1 MIRKLKIRTILIA
14 LITLFIGSLATSY
27 SIVNSDDF
35 LKSFKITNFTNVNTK
50 YHLEYEK
57 TKNATVY
64 EVIIYD
70 ESSEIIFNEK
80 TTENVVDFDL
90 NNLRYDEKYKLVIYA
105 YDKNGESISVKNPY
119 EFTYTEP
126 SFSKDNNLV
135 LDNNEDYTL
144 YIDGELNKDNKNYQ
158 IGLYDNNVLIYKE
171 EIKDNEYIIKQK
183 YFNGLT
189 QTLTAKLFDND
200 TEINSI
206 TLYSNTSPISDI
218 TIVSPQNDALLDYQD
233 VPLTFTGGDNATE
246 YILEIFKDD
255 ILIKEVSLNQNRAII
270 SSEFFVKDNNY
281 TFKIKAKY
289 LDYESYSK
297 EATVSFKMKEKE
309 TLLPVYINKDSN
321 YIKENSYITLNN
333 PNNKGTI
340 YYTLDGS
347 TPTPAAT
354 RSICY
359 SGVFTVDK
367 SCDVKAV
374 AVRDTYW
381 DSDVAQESVEVVC
394 ETSSARVTGKD
405 RFVALL
411 YENVLDRYAARSEL
425 DYWVDRLENGST
437 GADVAYGF
445 IFSQEFTNKNYSDS
459 DYVEHLY
466 LSLMGRASDTDG
478 KNDWVTHLQN
488 GVSRK
493 YVFRQ
498 FINSDEFSNLC
509 NAYQIDKGDVTL
521 DEARDE
527 NYNVTRF
534 VVRNYK
540 QFLGR
545 DYDVD
550 GLNDWTGRI
559 NGGYGLDQVAHGFVF
574 STECENMNLSNEEF
588 VKILYRGIFDRE
600 ADEAGLSDWTGRLNA
615 GTSREDVFWGFAN
628 SQEFANLVASYG
640 L

>member
-14 LITLFIGSLATSY
+14 LITLLIGSLATSY

-35 LKSFKITNFTNVNTK
+35 LKSFKITNLTNVNTK

-57 TKNATVY
+57 TTNATVY

-158 IGLYDNNVLIYKE
+158 IGLYDNNILIYKE
-171 EIKDNEYIIKQK
+171 KIKDNEYIIKQK

-340 YYTLDGS
+340 YYTLDGTDPNETS
-347 TPTPAAT
+347 LVYENPILIKENTTIKT
-354 RSICY
+354 IIKE
-359 SGVFTVDK
+359 DK
-367 SCDVKAV
+367 SYDSPVSTYNLNIGNKTDYKVYLSPSNQDGNQGVKSVGYTNEEKEMNDLSNYIEKRLKDYNIKVYRNNPNGNINLWV
-374 AVRDTYW
+374 ADSRYYGADLHIAIHSNASTNHTSKGVETWINDQTSDTYSLANMIQ
-381 DSDVAQESVEVVC
+381 SDLMNIYYDKENGNRGVKYSNGALGETRMPKFGILVEVAHHDYL
-394 ETSSARVTGKD
+394 EDAKWIMD
-405 RFVALL
+405 
-411 YENVLDRYAARSEL
+411 NKEL
-425 DYWVDRLENGST
+425 IGNT
-437 GADVAYGF
+437 IADS
-445 IFSQEFTNKNYSDS
+445 I
-459 DYVEHLY
+459 L
-466 LSLMGRASDTDG
+466 
-478 KNDWVTHLQN
+478 
-488 GVSRK
+488 K
-493 YVFRQ
+493 YF
-498 FINSDEFSNLC
+498 
-509 NAYQIDKGDVTL
+509 
-521 DEARDE
+521 
-527 NYNVTRF
+527 
-534 VVRNYK
+534 
-540 QFLGR
+540 
-545 DYDVD
+545 
-550 GLNDWTGRI
+550 
-559 NGGYGLDQVAHGFVF
+559 
-574 STECENMNLSNEEF
+574 
-588 VKILYRGIFDRE
+588 GII
-600 ADEAGLSDWTGRLNA
+600 
-615 GTSREDVFWGFAN
+615 
-628 SQEFANLVASYG
+628 
-640 L
+640 

>member
-14 LITLFIGSLATSY
+14 LITLLIGSLATSY

-57 TKNATVY
+57 TTNATVY

-135 LDNNEDYTL
+135 LDNNEDCTL

-158 IGLYDNNVLIYKE
+158 IGLYDNNILIYKE
-171 EIKDNEYIIKQK
+171 KIKDNEYIIKQK

-321 YIKENSYITLNN
+321 YVKENSYITLNN

-340 YYTLDGS
+340 YYTLDGTEPNETS
-347 TPTPAAT
+347 LVYENPILIKENTTIKT
-354 RSICY
+354 IIKE
-359 SGVFTVDK
+359 DK
-367 SCDVKAV
+367 SYDSPVSTYNLNIGNKTDYKVYLSPSNQDGNLGVKSVGYTNEGKEMNDLSNYIEKRLKDYNIKVYRNNPYGNINLWV
-374 AVRDTYW
+374 ADSRYYGADLHIAIHSNASTNHTSKGVETWINDQTSDTYSLANMIQ
-381 DSDVAQESVEVVC
+381 SDLMNIYYDKENGNRGVKYSNGALGETRMPKFGILVEVAHHDYL
-394 ETSSARVTGKD
+394 EDAKWIMD
-405 RFVALL
+405 
-411 YENVLDRYAARSEL
+411 NKEL
-425 DYWVDRLENGST
+425 IGNT
-437 GADVAYGF
+437 IADS
-445 IFSQEFTNKNYSDS
+445 I
-459 DYVEHLY
+459 L
-466 LSLMGRASDTDG
+466 
-478 KNDWVTHLQN
+478 
-488 GVSRK
+488 K
-493 YVFRQ
+493 YF
-498 FINSDEFSNLC
+498 
-509 NAYQIDKGDVTL
+509 
-521 DEARDE
+521 
-527 NYNVTRF
+527 
-534 VVRNYK
+534 
-540 QFLGR
+540 
-545 DYDVD
+545 
-550 GLNDWTGRI
+550 
-559 NGGYGLDQVAHGFVF
+559 
-574 STECENMNLSNEEF
+574 
-588 VKILYRGIFDRE
+588 GII
-600 ADEAGLSDWTGRLNA
+600 
-615 GTSREDVFWGFAN
+615 
-628 SQEFANLVASYG
+628 
-640 L
+640 

>member
-14 LITLFIGSLATSY
+14 LITLLIGSLATSY

-35 LKSFKITNFTNVNTK
+35 LKSFKITNLTNVNTK

-57 TKNATVY
+57 TTNATVY

-144 YIDGELNKDNKNYQ
+144 YIDGKLNKDNKNYQ
-158 IGLYDNNVLIYKE
+158 IGLYDNNILIYKE

-189 QTLTAKLFDND
+189 QTLTVKLFDND

-218 TIVSPQNDALLDYQD
+218 TIVSPQNNALLDYQD

-321 YIKENSYITLNN
+321 YVKENSYITLNN
-333 PNNKGTI
+333 PNSKGTI
-340 YYTLDGS
+340 YYTLDGTDPNETS
-347 TPTPAAT
+347 LIYENPILIKENTTIKT
-354 RSICY
+354 IIKE
-359 SGVFTVDK
+359 DK
-367 SCDVKAV
+367 SYDSPVSTYNLNIGNKTDYKVYLSPSNQDGNLGVKSVGYTNEEKEMNDLSNYIEKRLKDYNIKVYRNNPNGNINLWV
-374 AVRDTYW
+374 ADSRYYGADLHIAIHSNASTNHTSKGIETWINDQTSDTYSLANMIQ
-381 DSDVAQESVEVVC
+381 SDLMNIYYDKENGNRGVKYSNGALGETRMPKFGILVEVAHHDYL
-394 ETSSARVTGKD
+394 EDAKWIMH
-405 RFVALL
+405 
-411 YENVLDRYAARSEL
+411 NKEL
-425 DYWVDRLENGST
+425 IGNT
-437 GADVAYGF
+437 IADS
-445 IFSQEFTNKNYSDS
+445 I
-459 DYVEHLY
+459 L
-466 LSLMGRASDTDG
+466 
-478 KNDWVTHLQN
+478 
-488 GVSRK
+488 K
-493 YVFRQ
+493 YF
-498 FINSDEFSNLC
+498 
-509 NAYQIDKGDVTL
+509 
-521 DEARDE
+521 
-527 NYNVTRF
+527 
-534 VVRNYK
+534 
-540 QFLGR
+540 
-545 DYDVD
+545 
-550 GLNDWTGRI
+550 
-559 NGGYGLDQVAHGFVF
+559 
-574 STECENMNLSNEEF
+574 
-588 VKILYRGIFDRE
+588 GII
-600 ADEAGLSDWTGRLNA
+600 
-615 GTSREDVFWGFAN
+615 
-628 SQEFANLVASYG
+628 
-640 L
+640 

>member
-14 LITLFIGSLATSY
+14 LITLIIGSLATSY

-35 LKSFKITNFTNVNTK
+35 LKSFKITNLTNVNTK

-57 TKNATVY
+57 TTNATVY

-80 TTENVVDFDL
+80 TTKNVVDFDL

-158 IGLYDNNVLIYKE
+158 IGLYDNNILIYKE

-189 QTLTAKLFDND
+189 QTLTVKLFDND

-340 YYTLDGS
+340 YYTLDGTDPNETS
-347 TPTPAAT
+347 LVYENPILIKENTTIKT
-354 RSICY
+354 IIKE
-359 SGVFTVDK
+359 DK
-367 SCDVKAV
+367 SYDSPVSTYNLNIGNKTDYKVYLSPSNQDGNLGVKSVGYTNEEKEMNDLSNYIEKRLKDYNIKVYRNNPNGNINLWV
-374 AVRDTYW
+374 ADSRYYGADLHIAIHSNASTNHTSKGVETWINDQTSDTYSLANMIQ
-381 DSDVAQESVEVVC
+381 SDLMNIYYDKENGNRGVKYSNGALGETRMPKFGILVEVAHHDYL
-394 ETSSARVTGKD
+394 EDAKWIMD
-405 RFVALL
+405 
-411 YENVLDRYAARSEL
+411 NKEL
-425 DYWVDRLENGST
+425 IGNT
-437 GADVAYGF
+437 IADS
-445 IFSQEFTNKNYSDS
+445 I
-459 DYVEHLY
+459 L
-466 LSLMGRASDTDG
+466 
-478 KNDWVTHLQN
+478 
-488 GVSRK
+488 K
-493 YVFRQ
+493 YF
-498 FINSDEFSNLC
+498 
-509 NAYQIDKGDVTL
+509 
-521 DEARDE
+521 
-527 NYNVTRF
+527 
-534 VVRNYK
+534 
-540 QFLGR
+540 
-545 DYDVD
+545 
-550 GLNDWTGRI
+550 
-559 NGGYGLDQVAHGFVF
+559 
-574 STECENMNLSNEEF
+574 
-588 VKILYRGIFDRE
+588 GII
-600 ADEAGLSDWTGRLNA
+600 
-615 GTSREDVFWGFAN
+615 
-628 SQEFANLVASYG
+628 
-640 L
+640 

>member
-14 LITLFIGSLATSY
+14 LITLLIGSLATSY

-35 LKSFKITNFTNVNTK
+35 LKSFKITNLTNVNTK

-57 TKNATVY
+57 TTNATVY

-80 TTENVVDFDL
+80 TTKNVVDFDL

-158 IGLYDNNVLIYKE
+158 IGLYDNNILIYKE

-189 QTLTAKLFDND
+189 QTLTVKLFDND

-218 TIVSPQNDALLDYQD
+218 TIVSPQNDDLLDYQD

-340 YYTLDGS
+340 YYTLDGTDPNETS
-347 TPTPAAT
+347 LVYENPILIKENTTIKT
-354 RSICY
+354 IIKE
-359 SGVFTVDK
+359 DK
-367 SCDVKAV
+367 SYDSPVSTYNLNIGNKTDYKVYLSPSNQDGNLGVKSVGYTNEEKEMNDLSNYIEKRLKDYNIKVYRNNPNGNINLWV
-374 AVRDTYW
+374 ADSRYYGADLHIAIHSNASTNHTSKGVETWINDQTSDTYSLANMIQ
-381 DSDVAQESVEVVC
+381 SDLMNIYYDKENGNRGVKYSNGALGETRMPKFGILVEVAHHDYL
-394 ETSSARVTGKD
+394 EDAKWIMD
-405 RFVALL
+405 
-411 YENVLDRYAARSEL
+411 NKEL
-425 DYWVDRLENGST
+425 IGNT
-437 GADVAYGF
+437 IADS
-445 IFSQEFTNKNYSDS
+445 I
-459 DYVEHLY
+459 L
-466 LSLMGRASDTDG
+466 
-478 KNDWVTHLQN
+478 
-488 GVSRK
+488 K
-493 YVFRQ
+493 YF
-498 FINSDEFSNLC
+498 
-509 NAYQIDKGDVTL
+509 
-521 DEARDE
+521 
-527 NYNVTRF
+527 
-534 VVRNYK
+534 
-540 QFLGR
+540 
-545 DYDVD
+545 
-550 GLNDWTGRI
+550 
-559 NGGYGLDQVAHGFVF
+559 
-574 STECENMNLSNEEF
+574 
-588 VKILYRGIFDRE
+588 GII
-600 ADEAGLSDWTGRLNA
+600 
-615 GTSREDVFWGFAN
+615 
-628 SQEFANLVASYG
+628 
-640 L
+640 

>member
-14 LITLFIGSLATSY
+14 LITLLIGSLATSY

-35 LKSFKITNFTNVNTK
+35 LKSFKITNLTNVNTK

-57 TKNATVY
+57 TTNATVY

-158 IGLYDNNVLIYKE
+158 IGLYDNNILIYKE

-189 QTLTAKLFDND
+189 QTLTVKLFDND

-218 TIVSPQNDALLDYQD
+218 TIVSPQNNALLDYQD

-321 YIKENSYITLNN
+321 YVKENSYITLNN
-333 PNNKGTI
+333 PNSKGTI
-340 YYTLDGS
+340 YYTLDGTDPNETS
-347 TPTPAAT
+347 LVYENPILIKENTTIKT
-354 RSICY
+354 IIKE
-359 SGVFTVDK
+359 DK
-367 SCDVKAV
+367 SYDSPVSTYNLNIGNKTDYKVYLSPSNQDGNLGVKSVGYTNEEKEMNDLSNYIEKRLKDYNIKVYRNNPNGNINLWV
-374 AVRDTYW
+374 ADSRYYGADLHIAIHSNASTSHTSKGIETWINDQTSDTYSLANMIQ
-381 DSDVAQESVEVVC
+381 SDLMNIYYDKENGNRGVKYSNGALGETRMPKFGILVEVAHHDYL
-394 ETSSARVTGKD
+394 EDAKWIMD
-405 RFVALL
+405 
-411 YENVLDRYAARSEL
+411 NKEL
-425 DYWVDRLENGST
+425 IGNT
-437 GADVAYGF
+437 IADS
-445 IFSQEFTNKNYSDS
+445 I
-459 DYVEHLY
+459 L
-466 LSLMGRASDTDG
+466 
-478 KNDWVTHLQN
+478 
-488 GVSRK
+488 K
-493 YVFRQ
+493 YF
-498 FINSDEFSNLC
+498 
-509 NAYQIDKGDVTL
+509 
-521 DEARDE
+521 
-527 NYNVTRF
+527 
-534 VVRNYK
+534 
-540 QFLGR
+540 
-545 DYDVD
+545 
-550 GLNDWTGRI
+550 
-559 NGGYGLDQVAHGFVF
+559 
-574 STECENMNLSNEEF
+574 
-588 VKILYRGIFDRE
+588 GII
-600 ADEAGLSDWTGRLNA
+600 
-615 GTSREDVFWGFAN
+615 
-628 SQEFANLVASYG
+628 
-640 L
+640 

>member
-14 LITLFIGSLATSY
+14 LITLLIGSLATSY

-35 LKSFKITNFTNVNTK
+35 LKSFKIINLTNVNTK

-57 TKNATVY
+57 TTNATVY

-158 IGLYDNNVLIYKE
+158 IGLYDNNILIYKE

-189 QTLTAKLFDND
+189 QTLTVKLFDND

-340 YYTLDGS
+340 YYTLDGTDPNETS
-347 TPTPAAT
+347 LVYENPILIKENTTIKT
-354 RSICY
+354 IIKE
-359 SGVFTVDK
+359 DK
-367 SCDVKAV
+367 SYDSPVSTYNLNIGNKTDYKVYLSPSNQDDNLGVKSVGYTNEEKEMNDLSNYIEKRLKDYNIKVYRNNPNGNINLWV
-374 AVRDTYW
+374 ADSRYYGADLHIAIHSNASTDHTSKGVETWINDQTSDTYSLANMIQ
-381 DSDVAQESVEVVC
+381 SDLMNIYYDKENGNRGVKYSNGALGETRMPKFGILVEVSHHDYL
-394 ETSSARVTGKD
+394 EDAKWIMD
-405 RFVALL
+405 
-411 YENVLDRYAARSEL
+411 NKEL
-425 DYWVDRLENGST
+425 IGNT
-437 GADVAYGF
+437 IADS
-445 IFSQEFTNKNYSDS
+445 I
-459 DYVEHLY
+459 L
-466 LSLMGRASDTDG
+466 
-478 KNDWVTHLQN
+478 
-488 GVSRK
+488 K
-493 YVFRQ
+493 YF
-498 FINSDEFSNLC
+498 
-509 NAYQIDKGDVTL
+509 
-521 DEARDE
+521 
-527 NYNVTRF
+527 
-534 VVRNYK
+534 
-540 QFLGR
+540 
-545 DYDVD
+545 
-550 GLNDWTGRI
+550 
-559 NGGYGLDQVAHGFVF
+559 
-574 STECENMNLSNEEF
+574 
-588 VKILYRGIFDRE
+588 GII
-600 ADEAGLSDWTGRLNA
+600 
-615 GTSREDVFWGFAN
+615 
-628 SQEFANLVASYG
+628 
-640 L
+640 

>member
-14 LITLFIGSLATSY
+14 LITLLIGSLATSY

-35 LKSFKITNFTNVNTK
+35 LKSFKITNLTNVNTK

-57 TKNATVY
+57 TTNATVY

-105 YDKNGESISVKNPY
+105 YDKNDESISVKNPY

-158 IGLYDNNVLIYKE
+158 IGLYDNNILIYKE
-171 EIKDNEYIIKQK
+171 KIKDNEYIIKQK

-189 QTLTAKLFDND
+189 QTLTVKLFDND

-340 YYTLDGS
+340 YYTLDGTDPNETS
-347 TPTPAAT
+347 LVYENPILIKENTTIKT
-354 RSICY
+354 IIKE
-359 SGVFTVDK
+359 DK
-367 SCDVKAV
+367 SYDSPVSTYSLNIGNKIDYKVYLSPSNQDGNLGVKSVGYTNEEKEMNDLSNYIEKRLKDYNIKVYRNNPNGNINLWV
-374 AVRDTYW
+374 ADSRYYGADLHIAIHSNASTNHTSKGVETWINDQTSDTYSLANMIQ
-381 DSDVAQESVEVVC
+381 SDLMNIYYDKENGNRGVKYSNGALGETRMPKFGILVEVAHHDYL
-394 ETSSARVTGKD
+394 EDAKWIMD
-405 RFVALL
+405 
-411 YENVLDRYAARSEL
+411 NKEL
-425 DYWVDRLENGST
+425 IGNT
-437 GADVAYGF
+437 IADS
-445 IFSQEFTNKNYSDS
+445 I
-459 DYVEHLY
+459 L
-466 LSLMGRASDTDG
+466 
-478 KNDWVTHLQN
+478 
-488 GVSRK
+488 K
-493 YVFRQ
+493 YF
-498 FINSDEFSNLC
+498 
-509 NAYQIDKGDVTL
+509 
-521 DEARDE
+521 
-527 NYNVTRF
+527 
-534 VVRNYK
+534 
-540 QFLGR
+540 
-545 DYDVD
+545 
-550 GLNDWTGRI
+550 
-559 NGGYGLDQVAHGFVF
+559 
-574 STECENMNLSNEEF
+574 
-588 VKILYRGIFDRE
+588 GII
-600 ADEAGLSDWTGRLNA
+600 
-615 GTSREDVFWGFAN
+615 
-628 SQEFANLVASYG
+628 
-640 L
+640 

>member
-14 LITLFIGSLATSY
+14 LITLLIGSLATSY

-35 LKSFKITNFTNVNTK
+35 LKSFKITNLTNVNTK

-57 TKNATVY
+57 TTNATVY

-158 IGLYDNNVLIYKE
+158 IGLYDNNILIYKE

-189 QTLTAKLFDND
+189 QTLTVKLFDND

-333 PNNKGTI
+333 PNSKGTI
-340 YYTLDGS
+340 YYTLDGTDPNETS
-347 TPTPAAT
+347 LIYENPILIKENTTIKT
-354 RSICY
+354 IIKE
-359 SGVFTVDK
+359 DK
-367 SCDVKAV
+367 SYDSPVSTYNLNIGNKTDYKVYLSPSNQDGNLGVKSVGYTNEEKEMNDLSNYIEKRLKDYNIKVYRNNPNGNINLWV
-374 AVRDTYW
+374 ADSRYYGADLHIAIHSNASTSHTSKGIETWINDQTSDTYSLANMIQ
-381 DSDVAQESVEVVC
+381 SDLINIYYDKENGNRGVKYSNGALGETRMPKFGILVEVAHHDYL
-394 ETSSARVTGKD
+394 EDAKWIMH
-405 RFVALL
+405 
-411 YENVLDRYAARSEL
+411 NKEL
-425 DYWVDRLENGST
+425 IGNT
-437 GADVAYGF
+437 IADS
-445 IFSQEFTNKNYSDS
+445 I
-459 DYVEHLY
+459 L
-466 LSLMGRASDTDG
+466 
-478 KNDWVTHLQN
+478 
-488 GVSRK
+488 K
-493 YVFRQ
+493 YF
-498 FINSDEFSNLC
+498 
-509 NAYQIDKGDVTL
+509 
-521 DEARDE
+521 
-527 NYNVTRF
+527 
-534 VVRNYK
+534 
-540 QFLGR
+540 
-545 DYDVD
+545 
-550 GLNDWTGRI
+550 
-559 NGGYGLDQVAHGFVF
+559 
-574 STECENMNLSNEEF
+574 
-588 VKILYRGIFDRE
+588 GII
-600 ADEAGLSDWTGRLNA
+600 
-615 GTSREDVFWGFAN
+615 
-628 SQEFANLVASYG
+628 
-640 L
+640 

>member
-14 LITLFIGSLATSY
+14 LITLLIGSLATSY

-35 LKSFKITNFTNVNTK
+35 LKSFKITNLTNVNTK

-57 TKNATVY
+57 TTNATVY

-80 TTENVVDFDL
+80 TTENIVDFDL

-158 IGLYDNNVLIYKE
+158 IGLYDNNILIYKE

-189 QTLTAKLFDND
+189 QTLTVKLFDND

-321 YIKENSYITLNN
+321 YIKENSYIILNN
-333 PNNKGTI
+333 PNSKGTI
-340 YYTLDGS
+340 YYTLDGTDPNETS
-347 TPTPAAT
+347 LIYENPILIKENTTIKT
-354 RSICY
+354 IIKE
-359 SGVFTVDK
+359 DK
-367 SCDVKAV
+367 SYDSPVSTYNLNIGNKTDYKVYLSPSNQDGNLGVKSVGYTNEEKEMNDLSNYIEKRLKDYNIKVYRNNPNGNINLWV
-374 AVRDTYW
+374 ADSRYYGADLHIAIHSNASTNHTSKGIETWINDQTSDTYSLANMIQ
-381 DSDVAQESVEVVC
+381 SDLMNIYYDKENGNRGVKYSNGALGETRMPKFGILVEVAHHDYL
-394 ETSSARVTGKD
+394 EDAKWIMH
-405 RFVALL
+405 
-411 YENVLDRYAARSEL
+411 NKEL
-425 DYWVDRLENGST
+425 IGNT
-437 GADVAYGF
+437 IADS
-445 IFSQEFTNKNYSDS
+445 I
-459 DYVEHLY
+459 L
-466 LSLMGRASDTDG
+466 
-478 KNDWVTHLQN
+478 
-488 GVSRK
+488 K
-493 YVFRQ
+493 YF
-498 FINSDEFSNLC
+498 
-509 NAYQIDKGDVTL
+509 
-521 DEARDE
+521 
-527 NYNVTRF
+527 
-534 VVRNYK
+534 
-540 QFLGR
+540 
-545 DYDVD
+545 
-550 GLNDWTGRI
+550 
-559 NGGYGLDQVAHGFVF
+559 
-574 STECENMNLSNEEF
+574 
-588 VKILYRGIFDRE
+588 GII
-600 ADEAGLSDWTGRLNA
+600 
-615 GTSREDVFWGFAN
+615 
-628 SQEFANLVASYG
+628 
-640 L
+640 

>member
-14 LITLFIGSLATSY
+14 LITLLIGSLATSY

-35 LKSFKITNFTNVNTK
+35 LKSFKITNLTNVNTK

-57 TKNATVY
+57 TTNATVY

-158 IGLYDNNVLIYKE
+158 IGLYDNNILIYKE
-171 EIKDNEYIIKQK
+171 KIKDNEYIIKQK

-270 SSEFFVKDNNY
+270 SSEFFVKDHNY

-321 YIKENSYITLNN
+321 YVKENSYITLNN

-340 YYTLDGS
+340 YYTLDGTDPNENS
-347 TPTPAAT
+347 LVYENPILIKENTTIKT
-354 RSICY
+354 IIKE
-359 SGVFTVDK
+359 DK
-367 SCDVKAV
+367 SYDSPVSTYSLNIGNKTDYKVYLSPSNQDGNLGVKSVGYTNEEKEMNDLSNYIEKRLKDYNIKVYRNNPNGNINLWV
-374 AVRDTYW
+374 ADSRYYGADLHIAIHSNASTNHTSKGIETWINDQTSDTYSLANMIQ
-381 DSDVAQESVEVVC
+381 SDLMNIYYD
-394 ETSSARVTGKD
+394 K
-405 RFVALL
+405 
-411 YENVLDRYAARSEL
+411 
-425 DYWVDRLENGST
+425 ENGNRGVKYSN
-437 GADVAYGF
+437 GALG
-445 IFSQEFTNKNYSDS
+445 E
-459 DYVEHLY
+459 
-466 LSLMGRASDTDG
+466 
-478 KNDWVTHLQN
+478 
-488 GVSRK
+488 
-493 YVFRQ
+493 
-498 FINSDEFSNLC
+498 
-509 NAYQIDKGDVTL
+509 
-521 DEARDE
+521 
-527 NYNVTRF
+527 TRMPKF
-534 VVRNYK
+534 GI
-540 QFLGR
+540 L
-545 DYDVD
+545 
-550 GLNDWTGRI
+550 I
-559 NGGYGLDQVAHGFVF
+559 EVAHHDYLEDAKWIMDNKELIGNTIAD
-574 STECENMNLSNEEF
+574 S
-588 VKILYRGIFDRE
+588 ILKYFGII
-600 ADEAGLSDWTGRLNA
+600 
-615 GTSREDVFWGFAN
+615 
-628 SQEFANLVASYG
+628 
-640 L
+640 

>member
-14 LITLFIGSLATSY
+14 LITLLIGSLATSY

-35 LKSFKITNFTNVNTK
+35 LKSFKITNLTNVNTK

-57 TKNATVY
+57 TTNATVY

-135 LDNNEDYTL
+135 LDDNENYTL

-158 IGLYDNNVLIYKE
+158 IGLYDNNILIYKE

-189 QTLTAKLFDND
+189 QTLTVKLFDND

-218 TIVSPQNDALLDYQD
+218 TIVSPQNNALLDYQD

-321 YIKENSYITLNN
+321 YVKENSYITLNN
-333 PNNKGTI
+333 PNSKGTI
-340 YYTLDGS
+340 YYTLDGTDPNENS
-347 TPTPAAT
+347 LVYENPILIKENTTIKT
-354 RSICY
+354 IIKE
-359 SGVFTVDK
+359 DK
-367 SCDVKAV
+367 SYDSPVSTYNLNIGNKTDYKVYLSPSNQDGNLGVKSVGYTNEEKEMNDLSNYIEKRLKDYNIKVYRNNPNGNINLWV
-374 AVRDTYW
+374 ADSRYYGADLHIAIHSNASTNHTSKGIETWINDQTSDTYSLANMIQ
-381 DSDVAQESVEVVC
+381 SDLMNIYYDKENGNRGVKYSNGALGETRMPKFGILVEVAHHDYL
-394 ETSSARVTGKD
+394 EDAKWIMH
-405 RFVALL
+405 
-411 YENVLDRYAARSEL
+411 NKEL
-425 DYWVDRLENGST
+425 IGNT
-437 GADVAYGF
+437 IADS
-445 IFSQEFTNKNYSDS
+445 I
-459 DYVEHLY
+459 L
-466 LSLMGRASDTDG
+466 
-478 KNDWVTHLQN
+478 
-488 GVSRK
+488 K
-493 YVFRQ
+493 YF
-498 FINSDEFSNLC
+498 
-509 NAYQIDKGDVTL
+509 
-521 DEARDE
+521 
-527 NYNVTRF
+527 
-534 VVRNYK
+534 
-540 QFLGR
+540 
-545 DYDVD
+545 
-550 GLNDWTGRI
+550 
-559 NGGYGLDQVAHGFVF
+559 
-574 STECENMNLSNEEF
+574 
-588 VKILYRGIFDRE
+588 GII
-600 ADEAGLSDWTGRLNA
+600 
-615 GTSREDVFWGFAN
+615 
-628 SQEFANLVASYG
+628 
-640 L
+640 

>member
-14 LITLFIGSLATSY
+14 LITLLIGSLATSY

-35 LKSFKITNFTNVNTK
+35 LKSFKITNLTNVNTK

-80 TTENVVDFDL
+80 TTENIIDFDL
-90 NNLRYDEKYKLVIYA
+90 NNLKYDEKYKLVIYA
-105 YDKNGESISVKNPY
+105 YDKNGDSISVKNPY

-126 SFSKDNNLV
+126 SFNKDNNLV

-340 YYTLDGS
+340 YYTLDGTDPNETSLVYENPILIKENTTIKTIIKEEKSYDSPIS
-347 TPTPAAT
+347 TYNLNIGNKTDYKVYLSP
-354 RSICY
+354 SNQDGNI
-359 SGVFTVDK
+359 GVK
-367 SCDVKAV
+367 SVGYTNEEKEMNDLSNYIEKRLKDYNIKVYRNNPNGNINLWV
-374 AVRDTYW
+374 ADSRYYGADLHIAIHSNASTNHTSKGVETWINDQTSDTYSLANMIQ
-381 DSDVAQESVEVVC
+381 SDLMNIYYDKENGNRGVKYSNGALGETRMPKFGILVEVAHHDYL
-394 ETSSARVTGKD
+394 EDAKWIMD
-405 RFVALL
+405 
-411 YENVLDRYAARSEL
+411 NKEL
-425 DYWVDRLENGST
+425 IGNT
-437 GADVAYGF
+437 IADS
-445 IFSQEFTNKNYSDS
+445 I
-459 DYVEHLY
+459 L
-466 LSLMGRASDTDG
+466 
-478 KNDWVTHLQN
+478 
-488 GVSRK
+488 K
-493 YVFRQ
+493 YF
-498 FINSDEFSNLC
+498 
-509 NAYQIDKGDVTL
+509 
-521 DEARDE
+521 
-527 NYNVTRF
+527 
-534 VVRNYK
+534 
-540 QFLGR
+540 
-545 DYDVD
+545 
-550 GLNDWTGRI
+550 
-559 NGGYGLDQVAHGFVF
+559 
-574 STECENMNLSNEEF
+574 
-588 VKILYRGIFDRE
+588 GII
-600 ADEAGLSDWTGRLNA
+600 
-615 GTSREDVFWGFAN
+615 
-628 SQEFANLVASYG
+628 
-640 L
+640 

>member
-14 LITLFIGSLATSY
+14 LITLLIGSLATSY

-35 LKSFKITNFTNVNTK
+35 LKSFKITNLTNVNTK

-57 TKNATVY
+57 TTNATVY

-158 IGLYDNNVLIYKE
+158 IGLYDNNILIYKE

-189 QTLTAKLFDND
+189 QTLTVKLFDND

-321 YIKENSYITLNN
+321 YVKENSYITLNN

-340 YYTLDGS
+340 YYTLDGTDPNETS
-347 TPTPAAT
+347 LVYENPILIKENTTIKT
-354 RSICY
+354 IIKE
-359 SGVFTVDK
+359 DK
-367 SCDVKAV
+367 SYDSPVSTYNLNIGNKTDYKVYLSPSNQDGNLGVKSVGYTNEEKEMNDLSNYIEKRLKDYNIKVYRNNPNGNINLWV
-374 AVRDTYW
+374 ADSRYYGADLHIAIHSNASTNHTSKGVETWINDQTSDTYSLANMIQ
-381 DSDVAQESVEVVC
+381 SDLMNIYYDKENGNRGVKYSNGALGETRMPKFGILVEVAHHDYL
-394 ETSSARVTGKD
+394 EDAKWIMD
-405 RFVALL
+405 
-411 YENVLDRYAARSEL
+411 NKEL
-425 DYWVDRLENGST
+425 IGNT
-437 GADVAYGF
+437 IADS
-445 IFSQEFTNKNYSDS
+445 I
-459 DYVEHLY
+459 L
-466 LSLMGRASDTDG
+466 
-478 KNDWVTHLQN
+478 
-488 GVSRK
+488 K
-493 YVFRQ
+493 YF
-498 FINSDEFSNLC
+498 
-509 NAYQIDKGDVTL
+509 
-521 DEARDE
+521 
-527 NYNVTRF
+527 
-534 VVRNYK
+534 
-540 QFLGR
+540 
-545 DYDVD
+545 
-550 GLNDWTGRI
+550 
-559 NGGYGLDQVAHGFVF
+559 
-574 STECENMNLSNEEF
+574 
-588 VKILYRGIFDRE
+588 GII
-600 ADEAGLSDWTGRLNA
+600 
-615 GTSREDVFWGFAN
+615 
-628 SQEFANLVASYG
+628 
-640 L
+640 

>member
-14 LITLFIGSLATSY
+14 LITLLIGSLATSY

-35 LKSFKITNFTNVNTK
+35 LKSFKITNLTNVNTK

-57 TKNATVY
+57 TTNATVY

-158 IGLYDNNVLIYKE
+158 IGLYDNNILIYKE

-189 QTLTAKLFDND
+189 QTLTVKLFDND

-206 TLYSNTSPISDI
+206 TLYFNISPISDI
-218 TIVSPQNDALLDYQD
+218 TIVSPQNNALLDYQD

-281 TFKIKAKY
+281 IFKIKAKY

-321 YIKENSYITLNN
+321 YVKENSYITLNN
-333 PNNKGTI
+333 PNSKGTI
-340 YYTLDGS
+340 YYTLDGTDPNETS
-347 TPTPAAT
+347 LVYENPILIKENTTIKT
-354 RSICY
+354 IIKE
-359 SGVFTVDK
+359 DK
-367 SCDVKAV
+367 SYDSPVSTYNLNIGNKTDYKVYLSPSNQDGNLGVKSVGYTNEEKEMNDLSNYIEKRLKENNVKVYRNNPNGNINLWV
-374 AVRDTYW
+374 ADSRYYGADLHIAIHSNASTNHTSKGIETWINDQTSDTYSLANMIQ
-381 DSDVAQESVEVVC
+381 SDLMNIYYDKENGNRGVKYSNGALGETRMPKFGILVEVAHHDYL
-394 ETSSARVTGKD
+394 EDAKWIMH
-405 RFVALL
+405 
-411 YENVLDRYAARSEL
+411 NKEL
-425 DYWVDRLENGST
+425 IGNT
-437 GADVAYGF
+437 IADS
-445 IFSQEFTNKNYSDS
+445 I
-459 DYVEHLY
+459 L
-466 LSLMGRASDTDG
+466 
-478 KNDWVTHLQN
+478 
-488 GVSRK
+488 K
-493 YVFRQ
+493 YF
-498 FINSDEFSNLC
+498 
-509 NAYQIDKGDVTL
+509 
-521 DEARDE
+521 
-527 NYNVTRF
+527 
-534 VVRNYK
+534 
-540 QFLGR
+540 
-545 DYDVD
+545 
-550 GLNDWTGRI
+550 
-559 NGGYGLDQVAHGFVF
+559 
-574 STECENMNLSNEEF
+574 
-588 VKILYRGIFDRE
+588 GII
-600 ADEAGLSDWTGRLNA
+600 
-615 GTSREDVFWGFAN
+615 
-628 SQEFANLVASYG
+628 
-640 L
+640 

>member
-14 LITLFIGSLATSY
+14 LITLLIGSLATSY

-35 LKSFKITNFTNVNTK
+35 LKSFKITNLTNVNTK

-57 TKNATVY
+57 TTNATVY

-105 YDKNGESISVKNPY
+105 YDKNDESISVKNPY

-158 IGLYDNNVLIYKE
+158 IGLYDNNILIYKE
-171 EIKDNEYIIKQK
+171 KIKDNEYIIKQK

-189 QTLTAKLFDND
+189 QTLTVKLFDND

-340 YYTLDGS
+340 YYTLDGTDPNETS
-347 TPTPAAT
+347 LVYENPILIKENTTIKT
-354 RSICY
+354 IIKE
-359 SGVFTVDK
+359 DK
-367 SCDVKAV
+367 SYDSPVSTYSLNIGNKTDYKVYLSPSNQDGNLGVKSVGYTNEEKEMNDLSNYIEKRLKDYNIKVYRNNPNGNINLWV
-374 AVRDTYW
+374 ADSRYYGADLHIAIHSNASTNHTSKGIETWINDQTSDTYSLANMIQ
-381 DSDVAQESVEVVC
+381 SDLMNIYYDKENGNRGVKYSNGALGETRMPKFGILVEVAHHDYL
-394 ETSSARVTGKD
+394 EDAKWIMD
-405 RFVALL
+405 
-411 YENVLDRYAARSEL
+411 NKEL
-425 DYWVDRLENGST
+425 IGNT
-437 GADVAYGF
+437 IADS
-445 IFSQEFTNKNYSDS
+445 I
-459 DYVEHLY
+459 L
-466 LSLMGRASDTDG
+466 
-478 KNDWVTHLQN
+478 
-488 GVSRK
+488 K
-493 YVFRQ
+493 YF
-498 FINSDEFSNLC
+498 
-509 NAYQIDKGDVTL
+509 
-521 DEARDE
+521 
-527 NYNVTRF
+527 
-534 VVRNYK
+534 
-540 QFLGR
+540 
-545 DYDVD
+545 
-550 GLNDWTGRI
+550 
-559 NGGYGLDQVAHGFVF
+559 
-574 STECENMNLSNEEF
+574 
-588 VKILYRGIFDRE
+588 GII
-600 ADEAGLSDWTGRLNA
+600 
-615 GTSREDVFWGFAN
+615 
-628 SQEFANLVASYG
+628 
-640 L
+640 

>member
-14 LITLFIGSLATSY
+14 LITLLIGSLATSY

-35 LKSFKITNFTNVNTK
+35 LKSFKITNLTNVNTK

-57 TKNATVY
+57 TTNATVY

-158 IGLYDNNVLIYKE
+158 IGLYDNNILIYKE

-189 QTLTAKLFDND
+189 QTLTVKLFDND

-333 PNNKGTI
+333 PNSKGTI
-340 YYTLDGS
+340 YYTLDGTEPNETS
-347 TPTPAAT
+347 LVYENPILIKENTTIKT
-354 RSICY
+354 IIKE
-359 SGVFTVDK
+359 DK
-367 SCDVKAV
+367 SYNSPVSTYNLNIGNKTDYKVYLSPSNQDGNLGVKSVGYTNEEKEMNDLSNYIEKRLKENNVKVYRNNPNGNINLWV
-374 AVRDTYW
+374 ADSRYYGADLHIAIHSNASTDHTSKGVETWINEQTSNTYSLANMIQN
-381 DSDVAQESVEVVC
+381 DLLNIYYDKENGNRGVKYSNGALGETRMPKFGILVEV
-394 ETSSARVTGKD
+394 AHHD
-405 RFVALL
+405 
-411 YENVLDRYAARSEL
+411 YEEDAKWIMDNKEL
-425 DYWVDRLENGST
+425 IGNT
-437 GADVAYGF
+437 IADS
-445 IFSQEFTNKNYSDS
+445 I
-459 DYVEHLY
+459 L
-466 LSLMGRASDTDG
+466 
-478 KNDWVTHLQN
+478 
-488 GVSRK
+488 K
-493 YVFRQ
+493 YF
-498 FINSDEFSNLC
+498 
-509 NAYQIDKGDVTL
+509 
-521 DEARDE
+521 
-527 NYNVTRF
+527 
-534 VVRNYK
+534 
-540 QFLGR
+540 
-545 DYDVD
+545 
-550 GLNDWTGRI
+550 
-559 NGGYGLDQVAHGFVF
+559 
-574 STECENMNLSNEEF
+574 
-588 VKILYRGIFDRE
+588 GII
-600 ADEAGLSDWTGRLNA
+600 
-615 GTSREDVFWGFAN
+615 
-628 SQEFANLVASYG
+628 
-640 L
+640 

>member
-14 LITLFIGSLATSY
+14 LITLLIGSLATSY

-35 LKSFKITNFTNVNTK
+35 LKSFKITNLTNVNTK

-57 TKNATVY
+57 TTNATVY

-158 IGLYDNNVLIYKE
+158 IGLYDNNILIYKE

-189 QTLTAKLFDND
+189 QTLTVKLFDND

-218 TIVSPQNDALLDYQD
+218 TIVSPQNNALLDYQD

-270 SSEFFVKDNNY
+270 SSDFFVKDNNY

-321 YIKENSYITLNN
+321 YVKENSYITLNN
-333 PNNKGTI
+333 PNSKGTI
-340 YYTLDGS
+340 YYTLDGTDPNETS
-347 TPTPAAT
+347 LIYENPILIKENTTIKT
-354 RSICY
+354 IIKE
-359 SGVFTVDK
+359 DK
-367 SCDVKAV
+367 SYDSPVSTYNLNIGNKTDYKVYLSPSNQDGNLGVKSVGYTNEEKEMNDLSNYIEKRLKDYNIKVYRNNPNGNINLWV
-374 AVRDTYW
+374 ADSRYYGADLHIAIHSNASTNHTSKGIETWINDQTSDTYSLANMIQ
-381 DSDVAQESVEVVC
+381 SDLMNIYYDKENGNRGVKYSNGALGETRMPKFGILVEVAHHDYL
-394 ETSSARVTGKD
+394 EDAKWIMH
-405 RFVALL
+405 
-411 YENVLDRYAARSEL
+411 NKEL
-425 DYWVDRLENGST
+425 IGNT
-437 GADVAYGF
+437 IADS
-445 IFSQEFTNKNYSDS
+445 I
-459 DYVEHLY
+459 L
-466 LSLMGRASDTDG
+466 
-478 KNDWVTHLQN
+478 
-488 GVSRK
+488 K
-493 YVFRQ
+493 YF
-498 FINSDEFSNLC
+498 
-509 NAYQIDKGDVTL
+509 
-521 DEARDE
+521 
-527 NYNVTRF
+527 
-534 VVRNYK
+534 
-540 QFLGR
+540 
-545 DYDVD
+545 
-550 GLNDWTGRI
+550 
-559 NGGYGLDQVAHGFVF
+559 
-574 STECENMNLSNEEF
+574 
-588 VKILYRGIFDRE
+588 GII
-600 ADEAGLSDWTGRLNA
+600 
-615 GTSREDVFWGFAN
+615 
-628 SQEFANLVASYG
+628 
-640 L
+640 

>member
-14 LITLFIGSLATSY
+14 LITLLIGSLATSY

-35 LKSFKITNFTNVNTK
+35 LKSFKITNLTNVNTK

-57 TKNATVY
+57 TTNATVY

-158 IGLYDNNVLIYKE
+158 IGLYDNNILIYKE

-321 YIKENSYITLNN
+321 YVKENSYITLNN

-340 YYTLDGS
+340 YYTLDGTDPNETS
-347 TPTPAAT
+347 LVYENPILIKENTTIKT
-354 RSICY
+354 IIKE
-359 SGVFTVDK
+359 DK
-367 SCDVKAV
+367 SYDSPVSTYNLNIGNKTDYKVYLSPSNQDGNLGVKSVGYTNEEKEMNDLSNYIEKRLKDYNIKVYRNNPNGNINLWV
-374 AVRDTYW
+374 ADSRYYGADLHIAIHSNASTNHTSKGVETWINDQTSNTYSLANMIQ
-381 DSDVAQESVEVVC
+381 SDLMNIYYDKENGNRGVKYSNGALGETRMPKFGILVEVAHHDYL
-394 ETSSARVTGKD
+394 EDAKWIMD
-405 RFVALL
+405 
-411 YENVLDRYAARSEL
+411 NKEL
-425 DYWVDRLENGST
+425 IGNT
-437 GADVAYGF
+437 IADS
-445 IFSQEFTNKNYSDS
+445 I
-459 DYVEHLY
+459 L
-466 LSLMGRASDTDG
+466 
-478 KNDWVTHLQN
+478 
-488 GVSRK
+488 K
-493 YVFRQ
+493 YF
-498 FINSDEFSNLC
+498 
-509 NAYQIDKGDVTL
+509 
-521 DEARDE
+521 
-527 NYNVTRF
+527 
-534 VVRNYK
+534 
-540 QFLGR
+540 
-545 DYDVD
+545 
-550 GLNDWTGRI
+550 
-559 NGGYGLDQVAHGFVF
+559 
-574 STECENMNLSNEEF
+574 
-588 VKILYRGIFDRE
+588 GII
-600 ADEAGLSDWTGRLNA
+600 
-615 GTSREDVFWGFAN
+615 
-628 SQEFANLVASYG
+628 
-640 L
+640 

>member
-14 LITLFIGSLATSY
+14 LITLLIGSLATSY

-35 LKSFKITNFTNVNTK
+35 LKSFKITNLTNVNTK

-57 TKNATVY
+57 TTNATVY

-135 LDNNEDYTL
+135 LDGNEDYTL

-158 IGLYDNNVLIYKE
+158 IGLYDNNILIYKE

-189 QTLTAKLFDND
+189 QTLTVKLFDND

-218 TIVSPQNDALLDYQD
+218 TIVSPQNNALLDYQD

-321 YIKENSYITLNN
+321 YVKENSYITLNN
-333 PNNKGTI
+333 PNSKGTI
-340 YYTLDGS
+340 YYTLDGTDPNETS
-347 TPTPAAT
+347 LVYENPILIKENTTIKT
-354 RSICY
+354 IIKE
-359 SGVFTVDK
+359 DK
-367 SCDVKAV
+367 SYDSPVSTYNLNIGNKTDYKVYLSPSNQDGNLGVKSVGYTNEEKEMNDLSNYIEKRLKDYNIKVYRNNPNGNINLWV
-374 AVRDTYW
+374 ADSRYYGADLHIAIHSNASTNHTSKGIETWINDQTSDTYSLANMIQN
-381 DSDVAQESVEVVC
+381 DLMNIYYDKENGNRGVKYSNGALGETRMPKFGILVEVAHHDYL
-394 ETSSARVTGKD
+394 EDAKWIMH
-405 RFVALL
+405 
-411 YENVLDRYAARSEL
+411 NKEL
-425 DYWVDRLENGST
+425 IGNT
-437 GADVAYGF
+437 IADS
-445 IFSQEFTNKNYSDS
+445 I
-459 DYVEHLY
+459 L
-466 LSLMGRASDTDG
+466 
-478 KNDWVTHLQN
+478 
-488 GVSRK
+488 K
-493 YVFRQ
+493 YF
-498 FINSDEFSNLC
+498 
-509 NAYQIDKGDVTL
+509 
-521 DEARDE
+521 
-527 NYNVTRF
+527 
-534 VVRNYK
+534 
-540 QFLGR
+540 
-545 DYDVD
+545 
-550 GLNDWTGRI
+550 
-559 NGGYGLDQVAHGFVF
+559 
-574 STECENMNLSNEEF
+574 
-588 VKILYRGIFDRE
+588 GII
-600 ADEAGLSDWTGRLNA
+600 
-615 GTSREDVFWGFAN
+615 
-628 SQEFANLVASYG
+628 
-640 L
+640 

>member
-14 LITLFIGSLATSY
+14 LITLLIGSLATSY

-35 LKSFKITNFTNVNTK
+35 LKSFKITNLTNVNTK

-57 TKNATVY
+57 TTNATVY

-105 YDKNGESISVKNPY
+105 YDKNDESISVKNPY

-158 IGLYDNNVLIYKE
+158 IGLYDNNILIYKE
-171 EIKDNEYIIKQK
+171 KIKDNEYIIKQK

-189 QTLTAKLFDND
+189 QTLTVKLFDND

-255 ILIKEVSLNQNRAII
+255 ILIKKVSLNQNRAII

-340 YYTLDGS
+340 YYTLDGTDPNETS
-347 TPTPAAT
+347 LVYENPILIKENTTIKT
-354 RSICY
+354 IIKE
-359 SGVFTVDK
+359 DK
-367 SCDVKAV
+367 SYDSPVSTYNLNIGNKTDYKVYLSPSNQDGNLGVKSVGYTNEEKEMNDLSNYIEKRLKDYNIKVYRNNPNGNINLWV
-374 AVRDTYW
+374 ADSRYYGADLHIAIHSNASTNHTSKGVETWINDQTSDTYSLANMIQ
-381 DSDVAQESVEVVC
+381 SDLMNIYYDKENGNRGVKYSNGALGETRMPKFGILVEVAHHDYL
-394 ETSSARVTGKD
+394 EDAKWIMD
-405 RFVALL
+405 
-411 YENVLDRYAARSEL
+411 NKEL
-425 DYWVDRLENGST
+425 IGNT
-437 GADVAYGF
+437 IADS
-445 IFSQEFTNKNYSDS
+445 I
-459 DYVEHLY
+459 L
-466 LSLMGRASDTDG
+466 
-478 KNDWVTHLQN
+478 
-488 GVSRK
+488 K
-493 YVFRQ
+493 YF
-498 FINSDEFSNLC
+498 
-509 NAYQIDKGDVTL
+509 
-521 DEARDE
+521 
-527 NYNVTRF
+527 
-534 VVRNYK
+534 
-540 QFLGR
+540 
-545 DYDVD
+545 
-550 GLNDWTGRI
+550 
-559 NGGYGLDQVAHGFVF
+559 
-574 STECENMNLSNEEF
+574 
-588 VKILYRGIFDRE
+588 GII
-600 ADEAGLSDWTGRLNA
+600 
-615 GTSREDVFWGFAN
+615 
-628 SQEFANLVASYG
+628 
-640 L
+640 

>member
-14 LITLFIGSLATSY
+14 LITLLIGSLATSY

-35 LKSFKITNFTNVNTK
+35 LKSFKITNLTNINTK

-57 TKNATVY
+57 TTNATVY

-105 YDKNGESISVKNPY
+105 YDKNGKSISVKNPY

-144 YIDGELNKDNKNYQ
+144 YIDGKLNKDNKNYQ
-158 IGLYDNNVLIYKE
+158 IGLYDNNILIYKE

-189 QTLTAKLFDND
+189 QTLTVKLFDND

-218 TIVSPQNDALLDYQD
+218 TIVSPQNNALLDYQD

-321 YIKENSYITLNN
+321 YVKENSYITLNN
-333 PNNKGTI
+333 PNSKGTI
-340 YYTLDGS
+340 YYTLDGTDPNETS
-347 TPTPAAT
+347 LIYENPILIKENTTIKT
-354 RSICY
+354 IIKE
-359 SGVFTVDK
+359 DK
-367 SCDVKAV
+367 SYDSPVSTYNLNIGNKTDYKVYLSPSNQDGNLGVKSVGYTNEEKEMNDLSNYIEKRLKDYNIKVYRNNPNGNINLWV
-374 AVRDTYW
+374 ADSRYYGADLHIAIHSNASTNHTSKGIETWINDQTSDTYSLANMIQ
-381 DSDVAQESVEVVC
+381 SDLMNIYYDKENGNRGVKYSNGALGETRMPKFGILVEVAHHDYL
-394 ETSSARVTGKD
+394 EDAKWIMH
-405 RFVALL
+405 
-411 YENVLDRYAARSEL
+411 NKEL
-425 DYWVDRLENGST
+425 IGNT
-437 GADVAYGF
+437 IADS
-445 IFSQEFTNKNYSDS
+445 I
-459 DYVEHLY
+459 L
-466 LSLMGRASDTDG
+466 
-478 KNDWVTHLQN
+478 
-488 GVSRK
+488 K
-493 YVFRQ
+493 YF
-498 FINSDEFSNLC
+498 
-509 NAYQIDKGDVTL
+509 
-521 DEARDE
+521 
-527 NYNVTRF
+527 
-534 VVRNYK
+534 
-540 QFLGR
+540 
-545 DYDVD
+545 
-550 GLNDWTGRI
+550 
-559 NGGYGLDQVAHGFVF
+559 
-574 STECENMNLSNEEF
+574 
-588 VKILYRGIFDRE
+588 GII
-600 ADEAGLSDWTGRLNA
+600 
-615 GTSREDVFWGFAN
+615 
-628 SQEFANLVASYG
+628 
-640 L
+640 

>member
-14 LITLFIGSLATSY
+14 LITLLIGSLATSY

-35 LKSFKITNFTNVNTK
+35 LKSFKITNLTNVNTK

-57 TKNATVY
+57 TTNATVY

-158 IGLYDNNVLIYKE
+158 IGLYDNNILIYKE
-171 EIKDNEYIIKQK
+171 KIKDNEYIIKQK

-189 QTLTAKLFDND
+189 QTLTVKLFDND

-340 YYTLDGS
+340 YYTLDGTDPNETS
-347 TPTPAAT
+347 LVYENPILIKENTTIKT
-354 RSICY
+354 IIKE
-359 SGVFTVDK
+359 DK
-367 SCDVKAV
+367 SYDSPVSTYNLNIGNKTDYKVYLSPSNQDGNLGVKSVGYTNEEKEMNDLSNYIEKRLKDYNIKVYRNNPNGNINLWV
-374 AVRDTYW
+374 ADSRYYGADLHIAIHSNASTNHTSKGVETWINDQTSDTYSLANMIQ
-381 DSDVAQESVEVVC
+381 SDLMNIYYDKENGNRGVKYSNGALGETRMPKFGILVEVAHHDYL
-394 ETSSARVTGKD
+394 EDAKWIMD
-405 RFVALL
+405 
-411 YENVLDRYAARSEL
+411 NKEL
-425 DYWVDRLENGST
+425 IGNT
-437 GADVAYGF
+437 IADS
-445 IFSQEFTNKNYSDS
+445 I
-459 DYVEHLY
+459 L
-466 LSLMGRASDTDG
+466 
-478 KNDWVTHLQN
+478 
-488 GVSRK
+488 K
-493 YVFRQ
+493 YF
-498 FINSDEFSNLC
+498 
-509 NAYQIDKGDVTL
+509 
-521 DEARDE
+521 
-527 NYNVTRF
+527 
-534 VVRNYK
+534 
-540 QFLGR
+540 
-545 DYDVD
+545 
-550 GLNDWTGRI
+550 
-559 NGGYGLDQVAHGFVF
+559 
-574 STECENMNLSNEEF
+574 
-588 VKILYRGIFDRE
+588 GII
-600 ADEAGLSDWTGRLNA
+600 
-615 GTSREDVFWGFAN
+615 
-628 SQEFANLVASYG
+628 
-640 L
+640 

>member
-14 LITLFIGSLATSY
+14 LITLLIGSLATSY

-35 LKSFKITNFTNVNTK
+35 LKSFKITNLTNVNTK

-57 TKNATVY
+57 TTNATVY

-144 YIDGELNKDNKNYQ
+144 YIDGELNKDNKNYK
-158 IGLYDNNVLIYKE
+158 IGLYDNNILIYKE

-189 QTLTAKLFDND
+189 QTLTVKLFDND

-218 TIVSPQNDALLDYQD
+218 TIVSPQNNALLDYQD

-321 YIKENSYITLNN
+321 YVKENSYITLNN
-333 PNNKGTI
+333 PNSKGTI
-340 YYTLDGS
+340 YYTLDGTDPNETS
-347 TPTPAAT
+347 LVYENPILIKENTTIKT
-354 RSICY
+354 IIKE
-359 SGVFTVDK
+359 DK
-367 SCDVKAV
+367 SYDSPVSTYNLNIGNKTDYKVYLSPSNQDGNLGVKSVGYTNEEKEMNDLSNYIEKRLKDYNIKVYRNNPNGNINLWV
-374 AVRDTYW
+374 ADSRYYGADLHIAIHSNASTNHTSKGIETWINDQTSDTYSLANMIQ
-381 DSDVAQESVEVVC
+381 SDLMNIYYDKENGNRGVKYSNGALGETRMPKFGILVEVAHHDYL
-394 ETSSARVTGKD
+394 EDAKWIMH
-405 RFVALL
+405 
-411 YENVLDRYAARSEL
+411 NKEL
-425 DYWVDRLENGST
+425 IGNT
-437 GADVAYGF
+437 IADS
-445 IFSQEFTNKNYSDS
+445 I
-459 DYVEHLY
+459 L
-466 LSLMGRASDTDG
+466 
-478 KNDWVTHLQN
+478 
-488 GVSRK
+488 K
-493 YVFRQ
+493 YF
-498 FINSDEFSNLC
+498 
-509 NAYQIDKGDVTL
+509 
-521 DEARDE
+521 
-527 NYNVTRF
+527 
-534 VVRNYK
+534 
-540 QFLGR
+540 
-545 DYDVD
+545 
-550 GLNDWTGRI
+550 
-559 NGGYGLDQVAHGFVF
+559 
-574 STECENMNLSNEEF
+574 
-588 VKILYRGIFDRE
+588 GII
-600 ADEAGLSDWTGRLNA
+600 
-615 GTSREDVFWGFAN
+615 
-628 SQEFANLVASYG
+628 
-640 L
+640 

>member
-14 LITLFIGSLATSY
+14 LITLLIGSLATSY

-35 LKSFKITNFTNVNTK
+35 LKSFKITNLTNVNTK

-57 TKNATVY
+57 TTNATVY

-80 TTENVVDFDL
+80 TTKNVVDFDL

-158 IGLYDNNVLIYKE
+158 IGLYDNNILIYKE

-189 QTLTAKLFDND
+189 QTLTVKLFDND

-206 TLYSNTSPISDI
+206 TLYSNISPISDI
-218 TIVSPQNDALLDYQD
+218 TIVSPQNNALLDYQD

-321 YIKENSYITLNN
+321 YVKENSYITLNN
-333 PNNKGTI
+333 PNSKGTI
-340 YYTLDGS
+340 YYTLDGTDPNETS
-347 TPTPAAT
+347 LVYENPILIKENTTIKT
-354 RSICY
+354 IIKE
-359 SGVFTVDK
+359 DK
-367 SCDVKAV
+367 SYDSPVSTYNLNIGNKTDYKVYLSPSNQDGNLGVKSVGYTNEEKEMNDLSNYIEKRLKDYNIKVYRNNPNGNINLWV
-374 AVRDTYW
+374 ADSRYYGADLHIAIHSNASTNHTSKGIETWINDQTSDTYSLANMIQ
-381 DSDVAQESVEVVC
+381 SDLMNIYYDKENGNRGVKYSNGALGETRMPKFGILVEVAHHDYL
-394 ETSSARVTGKD
+394 EDAKWIMD
-405 RFVALL
+405 
-411 YENVLDRYAARSEL
+411 NKEL
-425 DYWVDRLENGST
+425 IGNT
-437 GADVAYGF
+437 IADS
-445 IFSQEFTNKNYSDS
+445 I
-459 DYVEHLY
+459 L
-466 LSLMGRASDTDG
+466 
-478 KNDWVTHLQN
+478 
-488 GVSRK
+488 K
-493 YVFRQ
+493 YF
-498 FINSDEFSNLC
+498 
-509 NAYQIDKGDVTL
+509 
-521 DEARDE
+521 
-527 NYNVTRF
+527 
-534 VVRNYK
+534 
-540 QFLGR
+540 
-545 DYDVD
+545 
-550 GLNDWTGRI
+550 
-559 NGGYGLDQVAHGFVF
+559 
-574 STECENMNLSNEEF
+574 
-588 VKILYRGIFDRE
+588 GII
-600 ADEAGLSDWTGRLNA
+600 
-615 GTSREDVFWGFAN
+615 
-628 SQEFANLVASYG
+628 
-640 L
+640 

>member
-14 LITLFIGSLATSY
+14 LITLLIGSLATSY

-35 LKSFKITNFTNVNTK
+35 LKSFKITNLTNVNTK

-57 TKNATVY
+57 TTNATVY

-105 YDKNGESISVKNPY
+105 YDKNDESISVKNPY

-158 IGLYDNNVLIYKE
+158 IGLYDNNILIYKE

-321 YIKENSYITLNN
+321 YVKENSYITLNN

-340 YYTLDGS
+340 YYTLDGTDPNETS
-347 TPTPAAT
+347 LVYENPILIKENTTIKT
-354 RSICY
+354 IIKE
-359 SGVFTVDK
+359 DK
-367 SCDVKAV
+367 SYDSPVSTYSLNIGNKTDYKVYLSPSNQDGNLGVKSVGYTNEEKEMNDLSNYIEKRLKDYNIKVYRNNPNGNINLWV
-374 AVRDTYW
+374 ADSRYYGADLHIAIHSNASTNHTSKGIETWINDQTSDTYSLANMIQ
-381 DSDVAQESVEVVC
+381 SDLMNIYYDKENGNRGVKYSNGALGETRMPKFGILVEVAHHDYL
-394 ETSSARVTGKD
+394 EDAKWIMD
-405 RFVALL
+405 
-411 YENVLDRYAARSEL
+411 NKEL
-425 DYWVDRLENGST
+425 IGNT
-437 GADVAYGF
+437 IADS
-445 IFSQEFTNKNYSDS
+445 I
-459 DYVEHLY
+459 L
-466 LSLMGRASDTDG
+466 
-478 KNDWVTHLQN
+478 
-488 GVSRK
+488 K
-493 YVFRQ
+493 YF
-498 FINSDEFSNLC
+498 
-509 NAYQIDKGDVTL
+509 
-521 DEARDE
+521 
-527 NYNVTRF
+527 
-534 VVRNYK
+534 
-540 QFLGR
+540 
-545 DYDVD
+545 
-550 GLNDWTGRI
+550 
-559 NGGYGLDQVAHGFVF
+559 
-574 STECENMNLSNEEF
+574 
-588 VKILYRGIFDRE
+588 GII
-600 ADEAGLSDWTGRLNA
+600 
-615 GTSREDVFWGFAN
+615 
-628 SQEFANLVASYG
+628 
-640 L
+640 

>member
-14 LITLFIGSLATSY
+14 LITLLIGSLATSY

-35 LKSFKITNFTNVNTK
+35 LKSFKITNLTNVNTK

-57 TKNATVY
+57 TTNATIY

-158 IGLYDNNVLIYKE
+158 IGLYDNNILIYKE

-183 YFNGLT
+183 YFNGLI
-189 QTLTAKLFDND
+189 QTLTVKLFDND

-321 YIKENSYITLNN
+321 YVKENSYITLNN

-340 YYTLDGS
+340 YYTLDGTDPNETS
-347 TPTPAAT
+347 LVYENPILIKENTTIKT
-354 RSICY
+354 IIKE
-359 SGVFTVDK
+359 DK
-367 SCDVKAV
+367 SYDSPVSTYNLNIGNKTDYKVYLSPSNQDGNLGVKSVGYTNEEKEMNDLSNYIEKRLKDYNIKVYRNNPNGNINLWV
-374 AVRDTYW
+374 ADSRYYGADLHIAIHSNASTNHTSKGIETWINDQTSDTYSLANMIQ
-381 DSDVAQESVEVVC
+381 SDLMNIYYDKENGNRGVKYSNGALGETRMPKFGILVEVAHHDYL
-394 ETSSARVTGKD
+394 EDAKWIMD
-405 RFVALL
+405 
-411 YENVLDRYAARSEL
+411 NKEL
-425 DYWVDRLENGST
+425 IGNT
-437 GADVAYGF
+437 IADS
-445 IFSQEFTNKNYSDS
+445 I
-459 DYVEHLY
+459 L
-466 LSLMGRASDTDG
+466 
-478 KNDWVTHLQN
+478 
-488 GVSRK
+488 K
-493 YVFRQ
+493 YF
-498 FINSDEFSNLC
+498 
-509 NAYQIDKGDVTL
+509 
-521 DEARDE
+521 
-527 NYNVTRF
+527 
-534 VVRNYK
+534 
-540 QFLGR
+540 
-545 DYDVD
+545 
-550 GLNDWTGRI
+550 
-559 NGGYGLDQVAHGFVF
+559 
-574 STECENMNLSNEEF
+574 
-588 VKILYRGIFDRE
+588 GII
-600 ADEAGLSDWTGRLNA
+600 
-615 GTSREDVFWGFAN
+615 
-628 SQEFANLVASYG
+628 
-640 L
+640 

>member
-14 LITLFIGSLATSY
+14 LITLLIGSLATSY
-27 SIVNSDDF
+27 SIVNSDNF
-35 LKSFKITNFTNVNTK
+35 LKSFKITNLTNVNTK

-57 TKNATVY
+57 TTNATVY

-158 IGLYDNNVLIYKE
+158 IGLYDNNILIYKE

-189 QTLTAKLFDND
+189 QTLTVKLFDND

-218 TIVSPQNDALLDYQD
+218 TIVSPQNNALLDYQD

-321 YIKENSYITLNN
+321 YVKENSYITLNN
-333 PNNKGTI
+333 PNSKGTI
-340 YYTLDGS
+340 YYTLDGTDPNETS
-347 TPTPAAT
+347 LVYENPILIKENTTIKT
-354 RSICY
+354 IIKE
-359 SGVFTVDK
+359 DK
-367 SCDVKAV
+367 SYDSPVSTYNLNIGNKTDYKVYLSPSNQDGNLGVKSVGYTNEEKEMNDLSNYIEKRLKDYNIKVYRNNPNGNINLWV
-374 AVRDTYW
+374 ADSRYYGADLHIAIHSNASTNHTSKGIETWINDQTSDTYSLANMIQ
-381 DSDVAQESVEVVC
+381 SDLMNIYYDKENGNRGVKYSNGALGETRMPKFGILVEVAHHDYL
-394 ETSSARVTGKD
+394 EDAKWIMH
-405 RFVALL
+405 
-411 YENVLDRYAARSEL
+411 NKEL
-425 DYWVDRLENGST
+425 IGNT
-437 GADVAYGF
+437 IADS
-445 IFSQEFTNKNYSDS
+445 I
-459 DYVEHLY
+459 L
-466 LSLMGRASDTDG
+466 
-478 KNDWVTHLQN
+478 
-488 GVSRK
+488 K
-493 YVFRQ
+493 YF
-498 FINSDEFSNLC
+498 
-509 NAYQIDKGDVTL
+509 
-521 DEARDE
+521 
-527 NYNVTRF
+527 
-534 VVRNYK
+534 
-540 QFLGR
+540 
-545 DYDVD
+545 
-550 GLNDWTGRI
+550 
-559 NGGYGLDQVAHGFVF
+559 
-574 STECENMNLSNEEF
+574 
-588 VKILYRGIFDRE
+588 GII
-600 ADEAGLSDWTGRLNA
+600 
-615 GTSREDVFWGFAN
+615 
-628 SQEFANLVASYG
+628 
-640 L
+640 

>member
-14 LITLFIGSLATSY
+14 LITLLIGSLATSY

-35 LKSFKITNFTNVNTK
+35 LKSFKITNLTNVNTK

-57 TKNATVY
+57 TTNATVY

-90 NNLRYDEKYKLVIYA
+90 NNLRYDEKYKLIIYA

-144 YIDGELNKDNKNYQ
+144 HIDGELNKDNKNYQ
-158 IGLYDNNVLIYKE
+158 IGLYDNNILIYKE

-189 QTLTAKLFDND
+189 QTLTVKLFDND

-206 TLYSNTSPISDI
+206 TLYSNISPISDI
-218 TIVSPQNDALLDYQD
+218 TIVSPQNNALLDYQD

-321 YIKENSYITLNN
+321 YVKENSYITLNN
-333 PNNKGTI
+333 PNSKGTI
-340 YYTLDGS
+340 YYTLDGTDPNETS
-347 TPTPAAT
+347 LVYENPILIKENTTIKT
-354 RSICY
+354 IIKE
-359 SGVFTVDK
+359 DK
-367 SCDVKAV
+367 SYDSPVSTYNLNIGNKTDYKVYLSPSNQDGNLGVKSVGYTNEEKEMNDLSNYIEKRLKDYNIKVYRNNPNGNINLWV
-374 AVRDTYW
+374 ADSRYYGADLHIAIHSNASTNHTSKGIETWINDQTSDTYSLANMIQ
-381 DSDVAQESVEVVC
+381 SDLMNIYYDKENGNRGVKYSNGALGETRMPKFGILVEVAHHDYL
-394 ETSSARVTGKD
+394 EDAKWIMH
-405 RFVALL
+405 
-411 YENVLDRYAARSEL
+411 NKEL
-425 DYWVDRLENGST
+425 IGNT
-437 GADVAYGF
+437 IADS
-445 IFSQEFTNKNYSDS
+445 I
-459 DYVEHLY
+459 L
-466 LSLMGRASDTDG
+466 
-478 KNDWVTHLQN
+478 
-488 GVSRK
+488 K
-493 YVFRQ
+493 YF
-498 FINSDEFSNLC
+498 
-509 NAYQIDKGDVTL
+509 
-521 DEARDE
+521 
-527 NYNVTRF
+527 
-534 VVRNYK
+534 
-540 QFLGR
+540 
-545 DYDVD
+545 
-550 GLNDWTGRI
+550 
-559 NGGYGLDQVAHGFVF
+559 
-574 STECENMNLSNEEF
+574 
-588 VKILYRGIFDRE
+588 GII
-600 ADEAGLSDWTGRLNA
+600 
-615 GTSREDVFWGFAN
+615 
-628 SQEFANLVASYG
+628 
-640 L
+640 

>member
-14 LITLFIGSLATSY
+14 LITLLIGSLATSY

-35 LKSFKITNFTNVNTK
+35 LKSFKITNLTNVNTK

-57 TKNATVY
+57 TTNATVY

-105 YDKNGESISVKNPY
+105 YDKNGKSISVKNPY

-158 IGLYDNNVLIYKE
+158 IGLYDNNILIYKE

-189 QTLTAKLFDND
+189 QTLTVKLFDND

-218 TIVSPQNDALLDYQD
+218 TIVSPQNNALLDYQD

-321 YIKENSYITLNN
+321 YVKENSYITLNN
-333 PNNKGTI
+333 PNSKGTI
-340 YYTLDGS
+340 YYTLDGTDPNETS
-347 TPTPAAT
+347 LVYENPILIKENTTIKT
-354 RSICY
+354 IIKE
-359 SGVFTVDK
+359 DK
-367 SCDVKAV
+367 SYDSPVSTYNINIGNKTDYKVYLSPSNQDGNLGVKSVGYTNEEKEMNDLSNYIEKRLKDYNIKVYRNNPNGNINLWV
-374 AVRDTYW
+374 ADSRYYGADLHIAIHSNASTNHTSKGIETWINDQTSDTYSLANMIQ
-381 DSDVAQESVEVVC
+381 SDLMNIYYDKENGNRGVKYSNGALGETRMPKFGILVEVAHHDYL
-394 ETSSARVTGKD
+394 EDAKWIMH
-405 RFVALL
+405 
-411 YENVLDRYAARSEL
+411 NKEL
-425 DYWVDRLENGST
+425 IGNT
-437 GADVAYGF
+437 IADS
-445 IFSQEFTNKNYSDS
+445 I
-459 DYVEHLY
+459 L
-466 LSLMGRASDTDG
+466 
-478 KNDWVTHLQN
+478 
-488 GVSRK
+488 K
-493 YVFRQ
+493 YF
-498 FINSDEFSNLC
+498 
-509 NAYQIDKGDVTL
+509 
-521 DEARDE
+521 
-527 NYNVTRF
+527 
-534 VVRNYK
+534 
-540 QFLGR
+540 
-545 DYDVD
+545 
-550 GLNDWTGRI
+550 
-559 NGGYGLDQVAHGFVF
+559 
-574 STECENMNLSNEEF
+574 
-588 VKILYRGIFDRE
+588 GII
-600 ADEAGLSDWTGRLNA
+600 
-615 GTSREDVFWGFAN
+615 
-628 SQEFANLVASYG
+628 
-640 L
+640 

>member
-14 LITLFIGSLATSY
+14 LITLLIGSLATSY

-35 LKSFKITNFTNVNTK
+35 LKSFKITNLTNVNTK

-80 TTENVVDFDL
+80 TTENIVDFDL

-158 IGLYDNNVLIYKE
+158 IGLYDNNILIYKE

-321 YIKENSYITLNN
+321 YVKENSYITLNN

-340 YYTLDGS
+340 YYTLDGTDPNETS
-347 TPTPAAT
+347 LVYEN
-354 RSICY
+354 SILIKEN
-359 SGVFTVDK
+359 TTIKTIIKEDK
-367 SCDVKAV
+367 SYDSPVSTYSLYIGNKTDYKVYLSPSNQDGNLGVKSVGYTNEEKEMNDLSNYIEKRLKDYNIKVYRNNPNGNINLWV
-374 AVRDTYW
+374 ADSRYYGADLHIAIHSNASTNHTSKGVETWINDQTSDTYSLANMIQ
-381 DSDVAQESVEVVC
+381 SDLMNIYYDKENGNRGVKYSNGALGETRMPKFGILVEVAHHDYL
-394 ETSSARVTGKD
+394 EDAKWIMD
-405 RFVALL
+405 
-411 YENVLDRYAARSEL
+411 NKEL
-425 DYWVDRLENGST
+425 IGNT
-437 GADVAYGF
+437 IADS
-445 IFSQEFTNKNYSDS
+445 I
-459 DYVEHLY
+459 L
-466 LSLMGRASDTDG
+466 
-478 KNDWVTHLQN
+478 
-488 GVSRK
+488 K
-493 YVFRQ
+493 YF
-498 FINSDEFSNLC
+498 
-509 NAYQIDKGDVTL
+509 
-521 DEARDE
+521 
-527 NYNVTRF
+527 
-534 VVRNYK
+534 
-540 QFLGR
+540 
-545 DYDVD
+545 
-550 GLNDWTGRI
+550 
-559 NGGYGLDQVAHGFVF
+559 
-574 STECENMNLSNEEF
+574 
-588 VKILYRGIFDRE
+588 GII
-600 ADEAGLSDWTGRLNA
+600 
-615 GTSREDVFWGFAN
+615 
-628 SQEFANLVASYG
+628 
-640 L
+640 

>member
-14 LITLFIGSLATSY
+14 LITLLIGSLATSY

-35 LKSFKITNFTNVNTK
+35 LKSFKITNLTNVNTK

-57 TKNATVY
+57 TTNATVY

-158 IGLYDNNVLIYKE
+158 IGLYDNNILIYKE
-171 EIKDNEYIIKQK
+171 EIKDNEYIVKQK

-333 PNNKGTI
+333 PNSKGTI
-340 YYTLDGS
+340 YYTLDGTEPNETS
-347 TPTPAAT
+347 LVYENPILIKENTIIKT
-354 RSICY
+354 IIKE
-359 SGVFTVDK
+359 DK
-367 SCDVKAV
+367 SYDSPVSTYNLNIGNKTDYKVYLSPSNQDGNLGVKSVGYTNEEKEMNDLSNYIEKRLKDYNIKVYRNNPNGNINLWV
-374 AVRDTYW
+374 ADSRYYGADLHIAIHSNASTSHTSKGVETWINDQTSNTYSLANMIQ
-381 DSDVAQESVEVVC
+381 SDLMNIYYDKENGNRGVKYSNGALGETRMPKFGILVEVAHHDYL
-394 ETSSARVTGKD
+394 EDATWIMDNK
-405 RFVALL
+405 
-411 YENVLDRYAARSEL
+411 EL
-425 DYWVDRLENGST
+425 IGNT
-437 GADVAYGF
+437 IADS
-445 IFSQEFTNKNYSDS
+445 I
-459 DYVEHLY
+459 L
-466 LSLMGRASDTDG
+466 
-478 KNDWVTHLQN
+478 
-488 GVSRK
+488 K
-493 YVFRQ
+493 YF
-498 FINSDEFSNLC
+498 
-509 NAYQIDKGDVTL
+509 
-521 DEARDE
+521 
-527 NYNVTRF
+527 
-534 VVRNYK
+534 
-540 QFLGR
+540 
-545 DYDVD
+545 
-550 GLNDWTGRI
+550 
-559 NGGYGLDQVAHGFVF
+559 
-574 STECENMNLSNEEF
+574 
-588 VKILYRGIFDRE
+588 GII
-600 ADEAGLSDWTGRLNA
+600 
-615 GTSREDVFWGFAN
+615 
-628 SQEFANLVASYG
+628 
-640 L
+640 

>member
-14 LITLFIGSLATSY
+14 LITLLIGSLATSY

-35 LKSFKITNFTNVNTK
+35 LKSFKITNLTNVNTK

-57 TKNATVY
+57 TTNATVY

-158 IGLYDNNVLIYKE
+158 IGLYDNNILIYKE

-189 QTLTAKLFDND
+189 QTLTVKLFDND
-200 TEINSI
+200 TEVNSI

-218 TIVSPQNDALLDYQD
+218 TIVSPQNNALLDYQD

-321 YIKENSYITLNN
+321 YVKENSYITLNN
-333 PNNKGTI
+333 PNSKGTI
-340 YYTLDGS
+340 YYTLDGTDPNETS
-347 TPTPAAT
+347 LVYENPILIKENTTIKT
-354 RSICY
+354 IIKE
-359 SGVFTVDK
+359 DK
-367 SCDVKAV
+367 SYDSPVSTYNLNIGNKTDYKVYLSPSNQDGNLGVKSVGYTNEEKEMNDLSNYIEKRLKDYNIKVYRNNPNGNINLWV
-374 AVRDTYW
+374 ADSRYYGADLHIAIHSNASTSHTSKGIETWINDQTSDTYSLANMIQ
-381 DSDVAQESVEVVC
+381 SDLMNIYYDKENGNRGVKYSNGALGETRMPKFGILVEVAHHDYL
-394 ETSSARVTGKD
+394 EDAKWIMH
-405 RFVALL
+405 
-411 YENVLDRYAARSEL
+411 NKEL
-425 DYWVDRLENGST
+425 IGNT
-437 GADVAYGF
+437 IADS
-445 IFSQEFTNKNYSDS
+445 I
-459 DYVEHLY
+459 L
-466 LSLMGRASDTDG
+466 
-478 KNDWVTHLQN
+478 
-488 GVSRK
+488 K
-493 YVFRQ
+493 YF
-498 FINSDEFSNLC
+498 
-509 NAYQIDKGDVTL
+509 
-521 DEARDE
+521 
-527 NYNVTRF
+527 
-534 VVRNYK
+534 
-540 QFLGR
+540 
-545 DYDVD
+545 
-550 GLNDWTGRI
+550 
-559 NGGYGLDQVAHGFVF
+559 
-574 STECENMNLSNEEF
+574 
-588 VKILYRGIFDRE
+588 GII
-600 ADEAGLSDWTGRLNA
+600 
-615 GTSREDVFWGFAN
+615 
-628 SQEFANLVASYG
+628 
-640 L
+640 

>member
-14 LITLFIGSLATSY
+14 LITLLIGSLATSY

-35 LKSFKITNFTNVNTK
+35 LKSFKITNLTNVNTK

-57 TKNATVY
+57 TTNATVY

-105 YDKNGESISVKNPY
+105 YDKNDESISVKNPY

-158 IGLYDNNVLIYKE
+158 IGLYDNNILIYKE

-321 YIKENSYITLNN
+321 YVKENSYITLNN

-340 YYTLDGS
+340 YYTLDGTDPNETS
-347 TPTPAAT
+347 LVYENPILIKENTTIKT
-354 RSICY
+354 IIKE
-359 SGVFTVDK
+359 DK
-367 SCDVKAV
+367 SYDSPVSTYNLNIGNKTDYKVYLSPSNQDGNLGVKSVGYTNEEKEMNDLSNYIEKRLKDYNIKVYRNNPNGNINLWV
-374 AVRDTYW
+374 ADSRYYGADLHIAIHSNASTNHTSKGVETWINDQTSDTYSLANMIQ
-381 DSDVAQESVEVVC
+381 SDLMNIYYDKENGNRGVKYSNGALGETRMPKFGILVEVAHHDYL
-394 ETSSARVTGKD
+394 EDAKWIMD
-405 RFVALL
+405 
-411 YENVLDRYAARSEL
+411 NKEL
-425 DYWVDRLENGST
+425 IGNT
-437 GADVAYGF
+437 IADS
-445 IFSQEFTNKNYSDS
+445 I
-459 DYVEHLY
+459 L
-466 LSLMGRASDTDG
+466 
-478 KNDWVTHLQN
+478 
-488 GVSRK
+488 K
-493 YVFRQ
+493 YF
-498 FINSDEFSNLC
+498 
-509 NAYQIDKGDVTL
+509 
-521 DEARDE
+521 
-527 NYNVTRF
+527 
-534 VVRNYK
+534 
-540 QFLGR
+540 
-545 DYDVD
+545 
-550 GLNDWTGRI
+550 
-559 NGGYGLDQVAHGFVF
+559 
-574 STECENMNLSNEEF
+574 
-588 VKILYRGIFDRE
+588 GII
-600 ADEAGLSDWTGRLNA
+600 
-615 GTSREDVFWGFAN
+615 
-628 SQEFANLVASYG
+628 
-640 L
+640 

>member
-14 LITLFIGSLATSY
+14 LITLLIGSLATSY

-35 LKSFKITNFTNVNTK
+35 LKSFKITNLTNINTK

-57 TKNATVY
+57 TTNATVY

-80 TTENVVDFDL
+80 TTENIVDFDL

-158 IGLYDNNVLIYKE
+158 IGLYDNNILIYKE

-309 TLLPVYINKDSN
+309 TLLPVYINKYSN
-321 YIKENSYITLNN
+321 YVKENSYITLNN

-340 YYTLDGS
+340 YYTLDGTDPNETS
-347 TPTPAAT
+347 LVYENPILIKENTTIKT
-354 RSICY
+354 IIKE
-359 SGVFTVDK
+359 DK
-367 SCDVKAV
+367 SYDSPVSTYNLNIGNKTDYKVYLSPSNQDGNLGVKSVGYTNEEKEMNDLSDYIEKRLKDYNIKVYRNNPNGNINLWV
-374 AVRDTYW
+374 ADSRYYGADLHIAIHSNASTNHTSKGVETWINDQTSDTYSLANMIQ
-381 DSDVAQESVEVVC
+381 SDLMNIYYDKENGNRGVKYSNGALGETRMPKFGILVEVAHHDYL
-394 ETSSARVTGKD
+394 EDAKWIMD
-405 RFVALL
+405 
-411 YENVLDRYAARSEL
+411 NKEL
-425 DYWVDRLENGST
+425 IGNT
-437 GADVAYGF
+437 IADS
-445 IFSQEFTNKNYSDS
+445 I
-459 DYVEHLY
+459 L
-466 LSLMGRASDTDG
+466 
-478 KNDWVTHLQN
+478 
-488 GVSRK
+488 K
-493 YVFRQ
+493 YF
-498 FINSDEFSNLC
+498 
-509 NAYQIDKGDVTL
+509 
-521 DEARDE
+521 
-527 NYNVTRF
+527 
-534 VVRNYK
+534 
-540 QFLGR
+540 
-545 DYDVD
+545 
-550 GLNDWTGRI
+550 
-559 NGGYGLDQVAHGFVF
+559 
-574 STECENMNLSNEEF
+574 
-588 VKILYRGIFDRE
+588 GII
-600 ADEAGLSDWTGRLNA
+600 
-615 GTSREDVFWGFAN
+615 
-628 SQEFANLVASYG
+628 
-640 L
+640 